1 MKREINS
8 KSENKSKK
16 TDIVYTTI
24 MVRHKDKIMSG
35 FIMERPS
42 SNEVFID
49 GYKHEDG
56 RVKRFKTPDMTMDKL
71 KEEWV
76 IVEDLRDN

>member
-1 MKREINS
+1 MKRDINN
-8 KSENKSKK
+8 KNGNENKN

-42 SNEVFID
+42 SNKVFID
-49 GYKHEDG
+49 GYKHVECA
-56 RVKRFKTPDMTMDKL
+56 VKRFKTPDMTMDEL
-71 KEEWV
+71 KKEWI
-76 IVEDLRDN
+76 IVEDLRG